1 MKIKLLIANLLII
14 PLLAVSITFGD
25 DLDDG
30 ISKYTDDGINK
41 WDELGKSD
49 KNIDFLKLNAKSK
62 AMVRARSGVKNG
74 DNSSGTGTNMNSV
87 VMGAGSNVYGDIII
101 IDESKGDKFQI
112 SE

>member
-1 MKIKLLIANLLII
+1 MKIKLLIANLLIVF
-14 PLLAVSITFGD
+14 LLSISTSFAG

-41 WDELGKSD
+41 WDELGKTD
-49 KNIDFLKLNAKSK
+49 KNIDFLKMNAKSK
-62 AMVRARSGVKNG
+62 AMVRKKSGTSNG
-74 DNSSGTGTNMNSV
+74 ADSSETGTNMNSV